1 MSSNPTNSLLID
13 QESTYH
19 VEPRRPWRRPLR
31 TVGTSILAF
40 IAAAALAV
48 GVVAISPLAGPLGW
62 FLAAAI
68 LYPVVSGVMA
78 QRSGLRAVT
87 DRMATGFVLMG
98 FVAVMIPWV
107 SIIVTVVRRGL
118 KAFYL
123 GFLTGDMLVTSPD
136 APLGQGGIAHA
147 IVGTLLQVLMASL
160 IAVPLGIVAA
170 VYIVEVRGKATKYV
184 RFFTQA
190 MSGVPSIVAG
200 LFVYATIIVTVTH
213 QFSALAGSMALA
225 ILMLPTVARTAEE
238 VLKVVSD
245 DLRAASLALGATQYS
260 TTRSVVLP
268 AVRSGLVTSAVLGV
282 ARVAGETAPL
292 LLTSQY
298 FVKFTTNVVSGP
310 MASLP
315 TYVFGS
321 LGVGTPN
328 SVARAW
334 AGSAVLL
341 ILIFIL
347 FFIARL
353 IGGRSRKGR

>member
-1 MSSNPTNSLLID
+1 VTSDPTTSLAVD
-13 QESTYH
+13 QEVHFH
-19 VEPRRPWRRPLR
+19 VEPRRPWHQPSR
-31 TVGTSILAF
+31 TIGYASLGFVLAAT
-40 IAAAALAV
+40 AAI
-48 GVVAISPLAGPLGW
+48 GVVSISPLAGSLGW
-62 FLAAAI
+62 FLATAI
-68 LYPVVSGVMA
+68 LYPIISAMLAWKSG
-78 QRSGLRAVT
+78 SRAMT
-87 DRMATGFVLMG
+87 DRMATGLVLMG
-98 FVAVMIPWV
+98 FIAVMIPWV
-107 SIIVTVVRRGL
+107 SIIVTVIRRGL

-123 GFLTGDMLVTSPD
+123 GYLTSDMLVTSPD
-136 APLGQGGIAHA
+136 APLGEGGVAHA

-160 IAVPLGIVAA
+160 IAVPLGIIAA

-200 LFVYATIIVTVTH
+200 LFVYATVIIAVTH
-213 QFSALAGSMALA
+213 KYSALAGSLALA

-268 AVRSGLVTSAVLGV
+268 AVRTGLITSAVLGV

-292 LLTSQY
+292 LLTSQG

-315 TYVFGS
+315 TYVFGA
-321 LGVGTPN
+321 LTVGTPN

-341 ILIFIL
+341 VLIFIL
-347 FFIARL
+347 FSIARL
-353 IGGRSRKGR
+353 IGGRTRKGR

>member
-1 MSSNPTNSLLID
+1 MNPTSSLLA
-13 QESTYH
+13 ETEATFH
-19 VEPRRPWRRPLR
+19 VEPRRPWRHPVRN
-31 TVGTSILAF
+31 VTSSFLTFA
-40 IAAAALAV
+40 IASALAV
-48 GVVAISPLAGPLGW
+48 GLVTVSPLAGSLGW
-62 FLAAAI
+62 FFSMVFI
-68 LYPVVSGVMA
+68 YPVVAGVMS
-78 QRSGLRAVT
+78 RKSGLRAVT

-98 FVAVMIPWV
+98 FTVVMIPWV
-107 SIIVTVVRRGL
+107 SIVYTVVSRGL
-118 KAFYL
+118 KAFYV
-123 GFLTGDMLVTSPD
+123 GYLTHDMLVNSPD
-136 APLGQGGIAHA
+136 DPLNVGGISHA
-147 IVGTLLQVLMASL
+147 IVGTLIQVLMASL
-160 IAVPLGIVAA
+160 IAVPLGIIAA
-170 VYIVEVRGKATKYV
+170 IYIVEVRGRAANYV

-200 LFVYATIIVTVTH
+200 LFVYATIIVTITH
-213 QFSALAGSMALA
+213 KFSALAGSMALA

-245 DLRAASLALGATQYS
+245 DLRAASLALGASQFS

-268 AVRSGLVTSAVLGV
+268 AIKSGLVTSAVLGV

-321 LGVGTPN
+321 LGVGSPN
-328 SVARAW
+328 AVARAW

-353 IGGRSRKGR
+353 VGGRTRKGR